1 VFYLYKYQKRQLQ
14 KVSTN
19 QLKQMPKKT
28 RNSIGG
34 SINLLKPS
42 IWRKLMN
49 DKPKEERTWTEEVEI
64 SGSELVDRAKELLQ
78 EGNVRRL
85 IIRKPNDDILL
96 EIPLTAGVAV
106 GGVVT
111 VFAPVLAALGAL
123 AALVANVK
131 LQIVRVTDEGEG

>member
-1 VFYLYKYQKRQLQ
+1 MVLEAAL
-14 KVSTN
+14 S
-19 QLKQMPKKT
+19 
-28 RNSIGG
+28 
-34 SINLLKPS
+34 LLKLS
-42 IWRKLMN
+42 IWRKPMN

-64 SGSELVDRAKELLQ
+64 SGSELVDRAKELIQ